1 MDEWLDGL
9 DLLGLFCQRLCFW
22 RVCIVAPAFSSLRAR
37 GRLSCCR
44 SRSCPTRCLVVCAGR
59 AFRVLGEYSGPGLY
73 LALDAGCR
81 LDGRACAHG
90 FSERPRRGTCA
101 GYLVVRA
108 WDGGVCLVC
117 RAWPSQA
124 VGNRAPR
131 RRVGRARCGRLMAGL
146 AACLPFNV
154 AGQTLAELLG
164 DFYES
169 TPNLL
174 IGVVR
179 NGELVETAAAGM
191 VDLGFGVPLTDGSP
205 VNIGSTAKQFTG
217 MALALLHSRGEL
229 WPPFRL

>member
-1 MDEWLDGL
+1 
-9 DLLGLFCQRLCFW
+9 
-22 RVCIVAPAFSSLRAR
+22 
-37 GRLSCCR
+37 
-44 SRSCPTRCLVVCAGR
+44 
-59 AFRVLGEYSGPGLY
+59 
-73 LALDAGCR
+73 
-81 LDGRACAHG
+81 
-90 FSERPRRGTCA
+90 
-101 GYLVVRA
+101 
-108 WDGGVCLVC
+108 
-117 RAWPSQA
+117 
-124 VGNRAPR
+124 
-131 RRVGRARCGRLMAGL
+131 MAGL